1 MSKQSMGG
9 CKKRPRRPRAAHKI
23 LAQETRKEKW
33 LAKLKNNPK
42 AQKPKKRG
50 LVLDLSHEHVV
61 PKDIRPTTIEDMYK
75 TYRVTKGRQ
84 GLNPNPDKRQPE
96 NPWVTQTRQVKP
108 GIFVANPMTGRFP
121 ITELM
126 SKPIQYSTP
135 S

>member
-1 MSKQSMGG
+1 MAKFEDAGSGV
-9 CKKRPRRPRAAHKI
+9 KRVFFPVEVDDPWYNPLIDKRIEILKRLGLTDLELNLAAEVI
-23 LAQETRKEKW
+23 GE
-33 LAKLKNNPK
+33 
-42 AQKPKKRG
+42 
-50 LVLDLSHEHVV
+50 S
-61 PKDIRPTTIEDMYK
+61 IEDMYK

-96 NPWVTQTRQVKP
+96 NPWVTQTRKVKP